1 MTVARL
7 FILNIFRGLDHAF
20 ILWCYRMD
28 IRLNCIVNLRIFTR
42 NANYKDVIMDDHH
55 SILFITR
62 RTHFSNRS
70 SHFDNT
76 SSRFNKTK
84 NYFNT
89 RSRNFKAFQVSEA
102 ATHIG
107 FFLRKGILKISSKF
121 TGEHPCRSLISIKLL
136 CNSGRQLLK
145 YLPSLDPNKASIIT
159 KT

>member
-1 MTVARL
+1 
-7 FILNIFRGLDHAF
+7 
-20 ILWCYRMD
+20 MD

-42 NANYKDVIMDDHH
+42 NSNHKDVIMNDHH

-62 RTHFSNRS
+62 STLFGNRS

-102 ATHIG
+102 ATNRV
-107 FFLRKGILKISSKF
+107 FFKKRCSENMQQIYRRTPMPKSDFNKVALQLWTAALKTIL
-121 TGEHPCRSLISIKLL
+121 L
-136 CNSGRQLLK
+136 
-145 YLPSLDPNKASIIT
+145 
-159 KT
+159 